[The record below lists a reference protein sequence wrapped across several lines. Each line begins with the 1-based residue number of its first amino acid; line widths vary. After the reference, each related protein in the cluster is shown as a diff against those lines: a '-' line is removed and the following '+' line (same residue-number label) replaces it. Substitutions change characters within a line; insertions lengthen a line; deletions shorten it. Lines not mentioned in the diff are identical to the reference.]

1 MTQIQNSTGIVMAL
15 AQLGKK
21 RFLLED
27 HRRSAF
33 TMIELL
39 VVIAIIGMM
48 VGLLMPAVAAV
59 RESARKTQCQN
70 NSKQLG
76 LALHS
81 FATAQRR
88 LPTNSPIPWTVET
101 LRINSPSYLDSVIQS
116 GKSEQEIAWDLIPLA
131 YESIGD
137 FLCPS
142 AQQLKVDGRAISNY
156 GLNMLLAGVSLDRI
170 QDGTSHTLLIG
181 EIPTEFSSLWSWGP
195 LLDQNNIGSAHR
207 ESIHVCMADGSVQR
221 LRKDVDQVLLKK
233 LLDPTDGGVVGV
245 GE

>member
-1 MTQIQNSTGIVMAL
+1 MSL
-15 AQLGKK
+15 AQSGKH
-21 RFLLED
+21 RVSLD
-27 HRRSAF
+27 GHRRVAF

-39 VVIAIIGMM
+39 VVIAIVGIL

-70 NSKQLG
+70 NTKQLG

-88 LPTNSPIPWTVET
+88 LPANNPIPWTVET
-101 LRINSPSYLDSVIQS
+101 LRINSPTYLDSVIQS

-131 YESIGD
+131 YESIGE

-156 GLNMLLAGVSLDRI
+156 GLNMLLAGLSLDRI
-170 QDGTSHTLLIG
+170 QDGTSHTLLVG

-195 LLDQNNIGSAHR
+195 LLDENNIGSAHR
-207 ESIHVCMADGSVQR
+207 ESIHICMADGSVQR
-221 LRKDVDQVLLKK
+221 LPKDVDQVLLKK
-233 LLDPTDGGVVGV
+233 LLDPLDGSIVNVS
-245 GE
+245 E